1 MANLDPWT
9 YAAKTRSEHAEQVA
23 LFMWAN
29 MAMNFGPVI
38 AADPNSYNI
47 LGFAK
52 TQFENAGKLGYKI
65 YSAPLS
71 QLKWFHAISNH
82 GAGFGRKAE
91 GVKKG
96 VPDLFLPVPI
106 NFGYR
111 SKPEGVAFITGMPIC
126 AGLYIELKRLDSEG
140 KAQGKPSQEQ
150 LDFQEYARATGYAH
164 EIIFGWELA
173 RDCILRY
180 LNVA

>member
-1 MANLDPWT
+1 MANLDPWS

-29 MAMNFGPVI
+29 MAMNFGI
-38 AADPNSYNI
+38 LQANDPESYN
-47 LGFAK
+47 LAGYAK
-52 TQFENAGKLGYKI
+52 RNYYERGG
-65 YSAPLS
+65 PLMPE
-71 QLKWFHAISNH
+71 LKWLHAISNH

-96 VPDLFLPVPI
+96 VADIFLPVPKW
-106 NFGYR
+106 NAGAHNGAHPGFWQH
-111 SKPEGVAFITGMPIC
+111 
-126 AGLYIELKRLDSEG
+126 GLYIELKRLDS
-140 KAQGKPSQEQ
+140 QGKKAGVASQEQ
-150 LDFQEYARATGYAH
+150 IDFQTYARSVGYAH

-180 LNVA
+180 CGRS

>member
-1 MANLDPWT
+1 MANLDPWS
-9 YAAKTRSEHAEQVA
+9 YASKTRSEHAEQVA

-29 MAMNFGPVI
+29 MAKLYGPVI

-52 TQFENAGKLGYKI
+52 NQFENAGKLGYKI
-65 YSAPLS
+65 YSAPLP
-71 QLKWFHAISNH
+71 QLTWLHAISNH

-96 VPDLFLPVPI
+96 VPDLFLPVPLGDEHGH
-106 NFGYR
+106 FF
-111 SKPEGVAFITGMPIC
+111 S
-126 AGLYIELKRLDSEG
+126 GLYIELKRLDSEG
-140 KAQGKPSQEQ
+140 KAQGKPSPEQ
-150 LDFQEYARATGYAH
+150 LEFQQYARGAGYAH

-173 RDCILRY
+173 RDCILSY
-180 LNVA
+180 LGVS

>member
-1 MANLDPWT
+1 MANLDPWS

-29 MAMNFGPVI
+29 MAKLYGPII
-38 AADPNSYNI
+38 ADDPHSYNVR
-47 LGFAK
+47 GFAK

-65 YSAPLS
+65 YSAPMHE
-71 QLKWFHAISNH
+71 LKWLHAISNH

-96 VPDLFLPVPI
+96 VADIFLPVPMWRAGAH
-106 NFGYR
+106 NGAY
-111 SKPEGVAFITGMPIC
+111 PGHWQH
-126 AGLYIELKRLDSEG
+126 GLYIELKRLDGEG
-140 KAQGKPSQEQ
+140 KKAGVASQEQ
-150 LDFQEYARATGYAH
+150 IDFQTYARSVGYAH

-180 LNVA
+180 CGRS